1 MRDLLDA
8 FLHLPIGIRATIV
21 SGTVFLLYWIFAGL
35 VLRILSIIPWL
46 LLKLTQ
52 GLYQLLEIPV
62 SALHKLFGNAFAW
75 LDRGL
80 TSFAES
86 ACGFFERLHKR
97 MKQPKTVFRGTAFL
111 VTLVLCAHFLI
122 PVFADLTERPFVFW
136 QDAFV
141 ERESAVI
148 VWLEYRGVF
157 GEASLHEYREVFRET
172 PWPELGEGEIHVTID
187 GVRQPFAVS
196 ARLID
201 GNSMLPLS
209 CFADSLGISLTFF
222 PDDTVSLTTAGITG
236 IHEIGTN
243 EITING
249 EISALTS
256 PSIFIDGDVFVP
268 VRMLADIVGADVEW
282 NGTLQAVIITTSQS

>member
-1 MRDLLDA
+1 MRNLLDA
-8 FLHLPIGIRATIV
+8 FLYLPIGIRAAIV
-21 SGTVFLLYWIFAGL
+21 SFTVFLLYWIFAGL
-35 VLRILSIIPWL
+35 VLRIFSIIPWL

-62 SALHKLFGNAFAW
+62 SALHKLFGSAFAW

-80 TSFAES
+80 TRYAES
-86 ACGFFERLHKR
+86 TCGFFERLHNR
-97 MKQPKTVFRGTAFL
+97 MRHPKTVFRGTAFL
-111 VTLVLCAHFLI
+111 VTLVLCAYFLI

-141 ERESAVI
+141 ERQDSII
-148 VWLEYRGVF
+148 VWLEDRGAF
-157 GEASLHEYREVFRET
+157 GET
-172 PWPELGEGEIHVTID
+172 PWPELGEGEIHVIID

-222 PDDTVSLTTAGITG
+222 PDDTISLTTAGIAG

-243 EITING
+243 EITVNG

-256 PSIFIDGDVFVP
+256 PSIFIDGEIFVP
-268 VRMLADIVGADVEW
+268 VRMITDIVGVDVEW
-282 NGTLQAVIITTSQS
+282 DGALQAAIITTSQS